1 MDIYSHMAIYM
12 FLAEKLTFVY
22 IFKILRREKIQFDVG
37 GSDLSWDGIPII
49 QQVASGSPTAQ
60 TTFNFSVS
68 TATHKTKQTN
78 KTNQQTNKKNKTN
91 KQTDQQT
98 NTKSNKQTFPMS
110 EHLSL
115 FFPCLV
121 LCKARVQT
129 NRQHNQTNNMQLKFA
144 QNMTIYMDWE
154 AYI

>member
-1 MDIYSHMAIYM
+1 MDIYSHMAIYMFKKKIYIYM

-78 KTNQQTNKKNKTN
+78 KQTNKTKQTN
-91 KQTDQQT
+91 KQT
-98 NTKSNKQTFPMS
+98 NKQTQSQTNKHFRCPNTC
-110 EHLSL
+110 
-115 FFPCLV
+115 PCSFLV
-121 LCKARVQT
+121 LYFVRRGFKQT
-129 NRQHNQTNNMQLKFA
+129 DNTTKQT
-144 QNMTIYMDWE
+144 ICS
-154 AYI
+154 